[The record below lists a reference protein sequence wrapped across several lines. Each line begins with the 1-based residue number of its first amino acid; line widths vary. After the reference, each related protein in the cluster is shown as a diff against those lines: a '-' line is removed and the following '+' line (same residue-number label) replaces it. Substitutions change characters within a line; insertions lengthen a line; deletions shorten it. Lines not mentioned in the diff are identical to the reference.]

1 MRKQLRKQQEE
12 AEKDQRRREREEAE
26 QKKQLSIQK
35 QASIMERFLKRTKT
49 SQYQKDQSSIKATTS
64 DIPSKKSENMPETV
78 TKSMDSILSSSID
91 INVEDIRK

>member
-12 AEKDQRRREREEAE
+12 VEKDQRRREREEAQ
-26 QKKQLSIQK
+26 QKKQFSIQK

-49 SQYQKDQSSIKATTS
+49 SQCLKNQSSIKATTS
-64 DIPSKKSENMPETV
+64 DIPSKKSDNMPEAV
-78 TKSMDSILSSSID
+78 TQSMDNTLSSSID